1 MTRAAGRLGSPG
13 TLGHSILHTV
23 GTSVVVVALSL
34 VGTLVLARALG
45 PGEKGAYDLLL
56 ATSTLM
62 TTLLGMSLPAGIT
75 YVVARGRAAAGALG
89 ARLGLVLLL
98 QCLAAGVFLHV
109 ARHTPLGAALLP
121 GRLGGSAVVMSVLLL
136 AALSAGS
143 YCKAILVGQEQIVRA
158 NRIELAA
165 RSALPVMLL
174 AAIAAAHAAGAPVS
188 AEWLAWITV
197 AAGGAAALFWA
208 RPLLGALRVRSGPS
222 GVREVAAFAL
232 PLHLGNLAQFLNYR
246 VDIFVV
252 SFFVG
257 AAGVG
262 LYTLA
267 GTIAQ
272 LVWVMANAAAGV
284 MLPRVA
290 SAQEDRDE
298 NVRRTV
304 RATRLTLWATVAAA
318 ALLAAAAGPALPW
331 LFGASFRGTV
341 APLLLLLPGVAAV
354 GGVFTLGAY
363 FTGMG
368 RPQINL
374 WIAVAGLGVTL
385 AADLVLIPRYGIRG
399 AALAST
405 LSYGTTAVLTVAAF
419 VRITGVRVMD
429 LMVPLPEDLAVLRRV
444 ARPNGPG

>member
-1 MTRAAGRLGSPG
+1 VTRGAGRLGSPG

-23 GTSVVVVALSL
+23 GTSVLAVALSL
-34 VGTLVLARALG
+34 VGTLVVARALG

-56 ATSTLM
+56 ATSALM
-62 TTLLGMSLPAGIT
+62 ATVLGLSLPPGIT
-75 YVVARGRAAAGALG
+75 YVVARGRAAVGAL
-89 ARLGLVLLL
+89 AAKLAPVVLL
-98 QCLAAGVFLHV
+98 QCVVAGLFLHV
-109 ARHTPLGAALLP
+109 TRHTRFGAALLP
-121 GRLGGSAVVMSVLLL
+121 GRLGGSAVVMVMVLL
-136 AALSAGS
+136 AGVSVGS

-165 RSALPVMLL
+165 RTALPVMLL
-174 AAIAAAHAAGAPVS
+174 AAIAAAGVAGARMS
-188 AEWLAWITV
+188 AEWLAWVTV
-197 AAGGAAALFWA
+197 GAGAAAALLWA
-208 RPLLGALRVRSGPS
+208 RPIVGALRARSGPA

-272 LVWVMANAAAGV
+272 LVWVIANAAAGV

-290 SAQEDRDE
+290 SVQDAREE
-298 NVRRTV
+298 NIRRTV
-304 RATRLTLWATVAAA
+304 RATRLTFWASVGAA
-318 ALLAAAAGPALPW
+318 ALLAAFVGPALP
-331 LFGASFRGTV
+331 LFFGASFRGSV
-341 APLLLLLPGVAAV
+341 APLLLLLPGVAV
-354 GGVFTLGAY
+354 MGGAFTIAAY

-374 WIAVAGLGVTL
+374 WIAVAGLAVTV
-385 AADLVLIPRYGIRG
+385 AADLVLIPRLGIRG

-405 LSYGTTAVLTVAAF
+405 LSYVTTAVLTVAAF
-419 VRITGVRVMD
+419 VRMTGASVRD
-429 LMVPLPEDLAVLRRV
+429 LVVPMPEDLAMLRRV
-444 ARPNGPG
+444 AQPNRPG